1 MNMLRG
7 LLTVLFAGLFFLS
20 AWGQTSSQSSG
31 PVKSSSAPASQSKPA
46 APAAAQKGAK
56 PQAAVKSVVEK
67 KTVNMSVNLKAIAGT
82 TPLVLAK
89 ELGYWRDEGF
99 QDIKITFGGGGADAL
114 TMLASGDVDVA
125 LISTSDIIVA
135 AARPGL
141 DLITVYPI
149 NLGIAFQAV
158 VRSDVAK
165 ERGITPDLPLK
176 DKLAR
181 LKGLTFGTT
190 SKAGAFYT
198 RTIDLLDRF
207 GFDAEKHMDAVFM
220 GTPANYLAA
229 FGQGK
234 VQVVTA
240 SADTLVLFY
249 KNNQAMMLVDF
260 ADIPT
265 GIFPP
270 IPHTSVVLTK
280 SFAAKNPNT
289 VQGLVRALV
298 RAFHA
303 LRQDPKK
310 AAELVYPEFK
320 QVDRET
326 FFGGLFQSQALVT
339 AIPDG
344 YRMSK
349 QEWDH
354 VVEYAVRSRIVTK
367 DQASK
372 IDTSEG
378 VLWTN
383 KFIPK

>member
-20 AWGQTSSQSSG
+20 AWGHALSQSSG
-31 PVKSSSAPASQSKPA
+31 PAKSSPAPASQSKPA
-46 APAAAQKGAK
+46 APAAAQKGGKPEAAAK
-56 PQAAVKSVVEK
+56 PVVEK
-67 KTVNMSVNLKAIAGT
+67 KTINMSVNVNAIST
-82 TPLVLAK
+82 VTPLQLAK
-89 ELGYWRDEGF
+89 DLGYWRNEGF
-99 QDIKITFGGGGADAL
+99 EDVKVTFTGGGADAL

-125 LISTSDIIVA
+125 LIGTSDIIVA

-149 NLGIAFQAV
+149 QLGIAFQSV

-176 DKLAR
+176 DKLTR

-190 SKAGAFYT
+190 SKAGLYYT

-220 GTPANYLAA
+220 GSPANFLTA
-229 FGQGK
+229 FGQSK
-234 VQVVTA
+234 VQVITA
-240 SADTLVLFY
+240 AADSLVPFY
-249 KNNQAMMLVDF
+249 KNNQAVMLIDF
-260 ADIPT
+260 ANIPT
-265 GIFPP
+265 DIFPT
-270 IPHTSVVLTK
+270 IPHTSVVLAK

-289 VQGLVRALV
+289 VQGLVRAFV
-298 RAFHA
+298 GVFQA

-310 AAELVYPEFK
+310 AAEIVYTQFK
-320 QVDRET
+320 QVNRET
-326 FFGGLFQSQALVT
+326 FFGGLFESQALVG
-339 AIPDG
+339 AVPDG

-349 QEWDH
+349 QEWNH
-354 VVEYAVRSRIVTK
+354 VVEFAVRSRIVTK

>member
-7 LLTVLFAGLFFLS
+7 LLTVLIAGAFSLS
-20 AWGQTSSQSSG
+20 AWCQISSQ
-31 PVKSSSAPASQSKPA
+31 PPAPAKSTSAPVSQSKPA
-46 APAAAQKGAK
+46 SPAAAQKSAK
-56 PQAAVKSVVEK
+56 PQAAAKSVVEM
-67 KTVNMSVNLKAIAGT
+67 KTVNMSVNVKAISGT
-82 TPLVLAK
+82 TPLQLAK
-89 ELGYWRDEGF
+89 DLGYWRDEGF
-99 QDIKITFGGGGADAL
+99 QDIKITFGGGGSDAL
-114 TMLASGDVDVA
+114 TMLVSGDVDVA
-125 LISTSDIIVA
+125 LVSTSDIIVA
-135 AARPGL
+135 ALRPGL
-141 DLITVYPI
+141 NLITVYPI
-149 NLGIAFQAV
+149 NLGIAFQTV

-165 ERGITPDLPLK
+165 ERGITPELPLK

-190 SKAGAFYT
+190 SKAGAYYT

-220 GTPANYLAA
+220 GAPANYLTA

-240 SADTLVLFY
+240 TADTLVLFY
-249 KNNQAMMLVDF
+249 KNKQAMMLIDF

-265 GIFPP
+265 NIFPP
-270 IPHTSVVLTK
+270 IPHTSVVVAK

-320 QVDRET
+320 QVDRDT
-326 FFGGLFQSQALVT
+326 FFGGLFHQQALAT
-339 AIPDG
+339 AVPDG

-354 VVEYAVRSRIVTK
+354 VLEYAVRSRIVTK
-367 DQASK
+367 NQANK